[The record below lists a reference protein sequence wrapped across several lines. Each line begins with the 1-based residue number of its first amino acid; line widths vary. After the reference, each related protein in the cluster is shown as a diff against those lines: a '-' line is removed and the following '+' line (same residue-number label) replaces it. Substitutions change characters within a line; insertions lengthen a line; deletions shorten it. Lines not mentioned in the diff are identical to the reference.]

1 VIRHE
6 FHNCDEDGFPQTF
19 KQALK
24 REIRRSQ
31 IEDTMKRVAKRGEAY
46 LPPDEQRQIID
57 LSELRGAMAEAS

>member
-1 VIRHE
+1 MILHE
-6 FHNCDEDGFPQTF
+6 FYNCDEDGFPQIF

-31 IEDTMKRVAKRGEAY
+31 IKDVMKRVAKRGEAY

-57 LSELRGAMAEAS
+57 PSELRNAMAEAS